1 MFQSV
6 IRPLGCSVALAASLL
21 AAGCAAR
28 PEYVAEPDKA
38 TKILEDTLAAW
49 RDGVS
54 CEDLRRR
61 SPPVHVADERW
72 LRGVELKSFTVG
84 KGVPFG
90 PSTRFEVTLEGPPPL
105 GTRQVVYTVSTQP
118 AISVAL
124 GD

>member
-1 MFQSV
+1 MKRIHS
-6 IRPLGCSVALAASLL
+6 LGGLVLL
-21 AAGCAAR
+21 AVCLLAPGCAAR

-38 TKILEDTLAAW
+38 TKILEEALTAW

-54 CEDLRRR
+54 CEELRQRN
-61 SPPVHVADERW
+61 PPVHVADERW
-72 LRGVELKSFTVG
+72 LRGAELTSFTIG

-105 GTRQVVYTVSTQP
+105 GTKAVVYTVSTQP